1 MQLATKSFDDARSH
15 NELTTSHNTI
25 IVGAGQAGL
34 AASYHLKQRNIDHIL
49 IDRGRPGESWLS
61 QRWDSFVL
69 NTPNVANS
77 LPGKPFHPESPGAFE
92 SPATLVEYF
101 NDYIKEF
108 DLPFE
113 GGINVT
119 GATRNADGTSIDVT
133 TDKGNYQT
141 QNLIVASGNQNVP
154 TLPDAAKKVP
164 ANITS
169 IDTSEYR
176 NAAQLPE
183 GAVLVVGSAQS
194 GIQIAEDLL
203 TANRTVYLA
212 TSKVGRFRRNFRGK
226 DIVEWAIAAGMYKHT
241 TANLE
246 NPEDQYA
253 AQPIASGVDGGRTI
267 SLQSTHEKGAIL
279 LGRLEGFEGTTAII
293 HDDLRA
299 NIEYGDAFSAKII
312 SMLDPAI
319 SKIAPDAPPLMDEP
333 ADTPAPASLGT
344 NAPTKLDLD
353 EAGITSIVWTTG
365 FTGDYSW
372 IDLEGH
378 AIERGR
384 PVQQDGASP
393 AKGLYFIGTPWLR
406 NRASGIIY
414 GAGDD
419 AQAIAEQI
427 KA

>member
-1 MQLATKSFDDARSH
+1 MP
-15 NELTTSHNTI
+15 TTHNTI
-25 IVGAGQAGL
+25 VVGAGQAGL

-49 IDRGRPGESWLS
+49 IDRARPGESWIS

-69 NTPNVANS
+69 NTPNVANA

-92 SPATLVEYF
+92 SPANLVEYF
-101 NDYIKEF
+101 NQYIEEF
-108 DLPFE
+108 DLPFK

-119 GATRNADGTSIDVT
+119 GASRNTDGTTIDIA
-133 TDKGNYQT
+133 TDKGDYQT
-141 QNLIVASGNQNVP
+141 QNLVVASGIQNVP
-154 TLPDAAKKVP
+154 LFPEAASNTP
-164 ANITS
+164 SNITS

-176 NAAQLPE
+176 NPQQLPE

-203 TANRTVYLA
+203 AANRTVYLA

-241 TANLE
+241 PENLE

-267 SLQSTHEKGAIL
+267 SLQATHEQGAIL
-279 LGRLEGFEGTTAII
+279 LGRLEDFEGSTAIFR
-293 HDDLRA
+293 DDLRA
-299 NIEYGDAFSAKII
+299 NIEYGDAFSAKIL

-319 SKIAPDAPPLMDEP
+319 SKIAPDAPPLVDEP
-333 ADTPAPASLGT
+333 ADTPAPATLGAE
-344 NAPTKLDLD
+344 APTKLDLN
-353 EAGITSIVWTTG
+353 EAGITSIIWSTG

-372 IDLEGH
+372 IELEGH
-378 AIERGR
+378 AMERGR
-384 PVQQDGASP
+384 PVQQNGASP
-393 AKGLYFIGTPWLR
+393 ASGLYFIGTPWLR
-406 NRASGIIY
+406 TRGSGIIY
-414 GAGDD
+414 GVGED

-427 KA
+427 AT